1 MKNNLSKVEKDL
13 RSIARKYKTVR
24 YSIGLAVLF
33 LMLGINAFS
42 EETVTREI
50 IQNSVGNLQAKIE
63 TLKVE
68 NEKALEG
75 LRLELVQLME
85 QGNQVVKS
93 PWSSW
98 QFGLNYMYSRW
109 GGAYKGRG
117 DKKEKYPYEGI
128 FARSNDL
135 FLRSIS
141 PDSDFYE
148 KYTAASKER
157 LKNSAT
163 TSDRK
168 RQGLR
173 GSNYGLENTLNQQE
187 PIVQIELGA
196 SVRPR
201 EIVKSPVNVTAPR
214 ITVNPV
220 TPFSKPSAP
229 SEPTAPTIDIKGFDP
244 AAPDVEAPDLPV
256 APTFN
261 IQLGSYRNYMT
272 QNFLGDPDGGRFS
285 GDGKSY
291 DTSENKTV
299 NEADLGTTPTVIYA
313 WATPSN
319 YVNGAKFDSALLKAY
334 FDYTRRSGNGGGTL
348 TVKGNLTIDSIN
360 PLDDK
365 QKQDEVNAGRPHN
378 AQPFLVGGS
387 RIATLDNAR
396 GGATIRNKATV
407 NMVGP
412 LVVGY
417 EVQND
422 NNLGSGKREVIN
434 EGTLTD
440 DKEKDLEEIG
450 GLKKGQVGGG
460 KDTPSDTIELRRSQ
474 NLGNDKITV
483 TRTRDIL
490 NNDGTM
496 KEKGGYTGYKIGM
509 ILTQELDT
517 PNPGNDYYRLINDG
531 KISFIGRNSIGI
543 QVYAKPN
550 STPNTIIDV
559 INKENSNGT
568 GEITLGGIES
578 YGLKLSSRI
587 LREAN
592 GRKSVFENRGKINIK
607 GGDGSENSLSSG
619 MAVLE
624 DTTMMGNNF
633 AIRAYKGMVVNK
645 GTINVSGGKGNT
657 GMILKV
663 DAEDD
668 ITNDTNGIINVSG
681 TANIGMRVD
690 KGAVPTGASGTPEAI
705 NNGTINV
712 SGSATKAKD
721 GNIGMVAHKQAK
733 AINNKHITFASGT
746 KYGTG
751 LLAKGAGAKIENKGG
766 NAKITGSGLE
776 RTIGMSALQGTTGLN
791 SGTID
796 LSGNRVTGVYNEGT
810 FNMTGGLLKASGNQS
825 ISLYSKSSSST
836 TNITGGTIAAGDKAV
851 GLYADGSTIGI
862 SNPTKLEAHNG
873 GLMFYNY
880 ASNDPTNP
888 SGRFNLT
895 GNVEGDIKS
904 GGTAFYFKGAASN
917 TASFLNQMF
926 NKGQASSTGK
936 LKLKLEDGATLF
948 VLDSPGG
955 APIKLSTV
963 RTLGTALGDKVD
975 ISRTTSNKYKAYTV
989 YKGSLEIDE
998 AVNLDNETDNFY
1010 KMDFTASNVTI
1021 NENISVTGSKAG
1033 KVIIAQANYNGATNS
1048 STIKVTNKGKI
1059 DYSGNKSTALAT
1071 DFGQVTNE
1079 TSGTIRMSGDNSIGL
1094 YGAANSIVTNKGTI
1108 EMGKAGVGIWGA
1120 NNLSNKYA
1128 NRNINIVNSGTIRG
1142 ISGKE
1147 GVFGIYAKNSHAGA
1161 TSNISHS
1168 GNIDL
1173 SQAKKSTGIF
1183 MTKGTLNSSGNISVN
1198 EGSVGVNAEDSTV
1211 NVNGGT
1217 HTIGANSIGFNLKGN
1232 SSLLANS
1239 GNISITGIG
1248 SAAYLFDNVNLTSGT
1263 NFKDNLAL
1271 TATNGYTYIN
1281 ISNNSILNYKNMRTI
1296 NNDES
1301 IFVNAKNSTINLLSG
1316 TTVTSTKKKITGVY
1330 SENSAISNAG
1340 TLTLT
1345 GDGSSA
1351 LYGKAGSDL
1360 INSGKITI
1368 GKNGSG
1374 IYSINSTGKNNGEI
1388 TIGEGSVGMRA
1399 ENAIIENETTGKI
1412 TSTGTSVLGMS
1423 QSGGTQNIINKGAIT
1438 LTGDKSIA
1446 LHSEGI
1452 NSPNHKVIN
1461 TGNITVGDSSNILS
1475 PSIGIYSANAT
1486 NSTVE
1491 NSGKVVAGTKS
1502 TAIYAGN
1509 VDLTGTSETTAGD
1522 GGIGVYS
1529 KEGTVKISEN
1539 SKITVGAT
1547 LGSGQEGVGVYLA
1560 GNNQTLNS
1568 DTDKLSIK
1576 KGSFGYVMTGQG
1588 NTVRTGK
1595 VGTTGIV
1602 SLSNDS
1608 VFMYSGDRTGTIR
1621 NYNNLKSTGN
1631 ENYGI
1636 YALGAVSN
1644 YGNIDFSQGVGNVGA
1659 YSYVEGATATP
1670 NAIKNYGII
1679 QVSKSDL
1686 LTNPDDKKYGIG
1698 MAAGFSE
1705 EVPVGSGTYVTRG
1718 LGNIENHGTIKVT
1731 DPDSIGMYAT
1741 GSGSKILNAGRIELS
1756 GPKRN
1761 IGIFAENGAEVIN
1774 TGTITTVG
1782 SGNVG
1787 QIGIAIRK
1795 GAILDNRGTINIDAS
1810 KGYGLL
1816 IAGGIVKNYGEAN
1829 ITVGSG
1835 ATKIK
1840 EVSAADTSKEI
1851 EDLRGNKVKIH
1862 SPAGAAN
1869 GVITENGVVRKPKI
1883 VHVQAIPNR
1892 KPNDIPTSSVGMY
1905 MDTSG
1910 INYTRPINNIG
1921 ALRGLTQS
1929 DIIIGVEATKYT
1941 TVKTIQ
1947 LGQDII
1953 EPYNE
1958 MIRKSGIEKF
1968 NIYSGSLTWMA
1979 SITQLPDYTIRNAYL
1994 RKIPY
1999 TVWAGKMATPIDKND
2014 TYNFTDG
2021 LEQRYGVEGIGTRE
2035 NQVFQK
2041 LNSIGNNEEILL
2053 YQAFDEM
2060 MGHQYANVQQR
2071 VQTTGVILDKEL
2083 DYLRDEWRTASKDS
2097 NKIKVFGT
2105 NGEYKTDTAGVIDYK
2120 NHAYGVAYV
2129 HENEDIKLGRGI
2141 GWYTGIVHNTFK
2153 FKDIGKSKEHML
2165 QAKVGL
2171 LKSVPFDDNNSLN
2184 WTISGDIFVGRNRMH
2199 RKYLVVDEIFN
2210 AKARYYTYGIG
2221 VKNEIGKEFRLSESF
2236 TLRPYAALKL
2246 EYGRVSKIR
2255 EKSGEVKLEVKQ
2267 NQYFSVKP
2275 EIGAEL
2281 GFKHYFG
2288 MKALKTTLGVAYE
2301 NELGRVAN
2309 GKNKARV
2316 VDTTADWFN
2325 IRGEK
2330 EDRRGNV
2337 KFDLN
2342 VGIDNT
2348 RVGVTANVG
2357 YDTKGENL
2365 RGGLGLRVI
2374 F

>member
-13 RSIARKYKTVR
+13 RSIARRFKTVR

-50 IQNSVGNLQAKIE
+50 IQNSVGNLQSKIE

-214 ITVNPV
+214 ITVSPV

-244 AAPDVEAPDLPV
+244 AAPDVTAPDLPI

-261 IQLGSYRNYMT
+261 IQLGSYRNYME
-272 QNFLGDPDGGRFS
+272 QNVDPQDGGKHS
-285 GDGKSY
+285 GNGKSY
-291 DTSENKTV
+291 DSSYDTNVDGSTLSV
-299 NEADLGTTPTVIYA
+299 TTIYA
-313 WATPSN
+313 WKSPSR
-319 YVNGAKFDSALLKAY
+319 YVGGPGFDSALLKAY
-334 FDYTRRSGNGGGTL
+334 FDYTNKSSGNGGGTA
-348 TVKGNLTIDSIN
+348 TVTGNITIDSVRGSITD
-360 PLDDK
+360 P
-365 QKQDEVNAGRPHN
+365 NAATRWWN
-378 AQPFLVGGS
+378 DQRFLVGGS
-387 RIATLDNAR
+387 RVATLDNAS
-396 GGATIRNKATV
+396 GGGTIRNKATI

-417 EVQND
+417 EIQND
-422 NNLGSGKREVIN
+422 NAGSGKREIVN
-434 EGTLTD
+434 EGILTD
-440 DKEKDLEEIG
+440 DKEKDLDEIG
-450 GLKKGQVGGG
+450 GLKKGVPYKLKRSPHLGG
-460 KDTPSDTIELRRSQ
+460 DEID
-474 NLGNDKITV
+474 V
-483 TRTRDIL
+483 TRTKDKVVNGQVI
-490 NNDGTM
+490 
-496 KEKGGYTGYKIGM
+496 KGGYTGYKIGM
-509 ILTQELDT
+509 ILTQEFDD
-517 PNPGNDYYRLINDG
+517 PDPGNNYYRLINDG
-531 KISFIGRNSIGI
+531 TISFMGRNSIGI

-550 STPNTIIDV
+550 NKASTIIDV
-559 INKENSNGT
+559 INKENKNGA

-624 DTTMMGNNF
+624 DTTMMGNF

-645 GTINVSGGKGNT
+645 GTIDVSGGKGNT

-663 DAEDD
+663 NAGDD
-668 ITNDTNGIINVSG
+668 ITNDTSGIINVSG

-690 KGAVPTGASGTPEAI
+690 KGAVNTDEPGDPEAI

-712 SGSATKAKD
+712 SGSATEAKN
-721 GNIGMVAHKQAK
+721 GNIGMVAHNQAK

-751 LLAKGAGAKIENKGG
+751 LLAKGTGAKIENNGA

-776 RTIGMSALQGTTGLN
+776 RTIGMSALQGTTGSN

-796 LSGNRVTGVYNEGT
+796 LNGNRVTGVYNEGT
-810 FNMTGGLLKASGNQS
+810 FNMTGGLLKAAGNQS
-825 ISLYSKSSSST
+825 ISLYSKGSSSI
-836 TNITGGTIAAGDKAV
+836 TNIIGGKIVAGDKAV

-862 SNPTKLEAHNG
+862 KNPTKLEAHNG

-880 ASNDPTNP
+880 ASNNPTDP

-895 GNVEGDIKS
+895 GDVEGDIKS

-926 NKGQASSTGK
+926 NKGQASSPGK

-1021 NENISVTGSKAG
+1021 NENISVTGSKEG
-1033 KVIIAQANYNGATNS
+1033 KVIIAQANYNGATSS

-1128 NRNINIVNSGTIRG
+1128 NRDINIVNSGTIRG

-1232 SSLLANS
+1232 SSKLLANS
-1239 GNISITGIG
+1239 GNISITGKG
-1248 SAAYLFDNVNLTSGT
+1248 SVAYLFEGVNLTSGT
-1263 NFKDNLAL
+1263 NFKDNLTL

-1281 ISNNSILNYKNMRTI
+1281 LTNSILNYKNQKTI
-1296 NNDES
+1296 NNDET
-1301 IFVNAKNSTINLLSG
+1301 IFVNSKNSTVNLQEGNDISSAKNK
-1316 TTVTSTKKKITGVY
+1316 VVGVY
-1330 SENSAISNAG
+1330 SEGGRVSNAG
-1340 TLTLT
+1340 KITLM

-1351 LYGKAGSDL
+1351 LYSKGSGT
-1360 INSGKITI
+1360 INGTSGKITI
-1368 GKNGSG
+1368 GTNGSG
-1374 IYSINSTGKNNGEI
+1374 IYVVNTGSTGSNYGEI
-1388 TIGEGSVGMRA
+1388 TIGAGSVGMRA
-1399 ENAIIENETTGKI
+1399 ENGRIKNYSTGKI
-1412 TSTGTSVLGMS
+1412 SSTAEKATGMS
-1423 QSGGTQNIINKGAIT
+1423 QSGNENLENEGTIT
-1438 LTGDKSIA
+1438 LTGNQSVGM
-1446 LHSEGI
+1446 HSEGVTAAGHQMI
-1452 NSPNHKVIN
+1452 NKGIV
-1461 TGNITVGDSSNILS
+1461 TVGHSATATS
-1475 PSIGIYSANAT
+1475 PSIGMYAANT
-1486 NSTVE
+1486 DKTTIIN
-1491 NSGKVVAGTKS
+1491 NGKVIAGNKS
-1502 TAIYAGN
+1502 TGIYGGNVTLNNNSETSAGN
-1509 VDLTGTSETTAGD
+1509 

-1529 KEGTVKISEN
+1529 KGGTVDIKENAKIS
-1539 SKITVGAT
+1539 VGDT
-1547 LGSGQEGVGVYLA
+1547 LGDKQEGVGVYLA

-1568 DTDKLSIK
+1568 DTDNLTIG

-1595 VGTTGIV
+1595 AGTTRMITLTHN
-1602 SLSNDS
+1602 SI
-1608 VFMYSGDRTGTIR
+1608 FMYSADRTGTAV
-1621 NYNNLKSTGN
+1621 NYNNLRSTGDL
-1631 ENYGI
+1631 NYGI
-1636 YALGAVSN
+1636 YASGRVDN
-1644 YGNIDFSQGVGNVGA
+1644 RGTIDFSQGIGNIGA
-1659 YSYVEGATATP
+1659 YSYTKGATTTP
-1670 NAIKNYGII
+1670 NSIRNYGTIN
-1679 QVSKSDL
+1679 VSKSDL
-1686 LTNPDDKKYGIG
+1686 QTNPDDRKYGIG
-1698 MAAGFSE
+1698 MAAGYSE
-1705 EVPVGSGTYVTRG
+1705 ESPAGSGRKVTRG
-1718 LGNIENHGTIKVT
+1718 IGSIENHGLIRVT
-1731 DPDSIGMYAT
+1731 TPDSIGMYAT
-1741 GSGSKILNAGRIELS
+1741 GKGSRIYNGPTGRIELS
-1756 GPKRN
+1756 GRKRN
-1761 IGIFAENGAEVIN
+1761 IGIFAENGAEVVN
-1774 TGTITTVG
+1774 EGTITTVG

-1787 QIGIAIRK
+1787 QIGIGITS
-1795 GAILDNRGTINIDAS
+1795 GATLINRGNIHVNAAR
-1810 KGYGLL
+1810 GYGLFV
-1816 IAGGIVKNYGEAN
+1816 AGGIVKNYGN
-1829 ITVGSG
+1829 ITVAGG
-1835 ATKIK
+1835 AQKTK
-1840 EVSAADTSKEI
+1840 EVSAADTSKALGDEGLDRVGI
-1851 EDLRGNKVKIH
+1851 K
-1862 SPAGAAN
+1862 SPAGASKGTITSN
-1869 GVITENGVVRKPKI
+1869 GKVKRPTIVR
-1883 VHVQAIPNR
+1883 AIPNR
-1892 KPNDIPTSSVGMY
+1892 KPSEIPKSSIGMY
-1905 MDTSG
+1905 LDTSG
-1910 INYTRPINNIG
+1910 INYTKPINNVG
-1921 ALRGLTQS
+1921 ALAGLKQGDLIVGT
-1929 DIIIGVEATKYT
+1929 EAADYTNSKY
-1941 TVKTIQ
+1941 IQ

-1953 EPYNE
+1953 KPYNE
-1958 MIRKSGIEKF
+1958 MIRKSGIEKWS
-1968 NIYSGSLTWMA
+1968 IYSASLTWMA

-1994 RKIPY
+1994 VKIPY
-1999 TVWAGKMATPIDKND
+1999 TVFAGDKKTTRD

-2021 LEQRYGVEGIGTRE
+2021 LEQRYGVEGLNSRE
-2035 NQVFQK
+2035 KELFKK
-2041 LNSIGNNEEILL
+2041 LNKIGNNERILL
-2053 YQAFDEM
+2053 QQAFDEM

-2071 VQTTGVILDKEL
+2071 IYATGQILDKEF
-2083 DYLRDEWRTASKDS
+2083 DYLRDEWKTASKDS
-2097 NKIKVFGT
+2097 NKMKIFGT
-2105 NGEYKTDTAGVIDYK
+2105 KGEYKTDTAGVIDYK
-2120 NHAYGVAYV
+2120 NEAYGMAYV
-2129 HENEDIKLGRGI
+2129 HENEDIKLGKGV
-2141 GWYTGIVHNTFK
+2141 GWYTGIVDNTFK
-2153 FKDIGKSKEHML
+2153 FKDIGRSKEEQI

-2171 LKSVPFDDNNSLN
+2171 LKSIPFDDNNSLN
-2184 WTISGDIFVGRNRMH
+2184 WTISGDIFVGYNKMH
-2199 RKYLVVDEIFN
+2199 RKYLVVNEIFN
-2210 AKARYYTYGIG
+2210 ARSKYYTYGIG
-2221 VKNEIGKEFRLSESF
+2221 IKNKISKDFRLSEDFS
-2236 TLRPYAALKL
+2236 LVPYGSLNL
-2246 EYGRVSKIR
+2246 EYGRVNKIK
-2255 EKSGEVKLEVKQ
+2255 EKVGEIRLEVKE
-2267 NQYFSVKP
+2267 NYYVSVNP

-2281 GFKHYFG
+2281 TYKHLL
-2288 MKALKTTLGVAYE
+2288 ASRKTFRMGLGIAYE
-2301 NELGRVAN
+2301 NELGKVAN

-2316 VDTTADWFN
+2316 AYTNADWFN

-2330 EDRRGNV
+2330 EDRKGNI

-2342 VGIDNT
+2342 IGLDNQ
-2348 RVGVTANVG
+2348 RVGVTANAG
-2357 YDTKGENL
+2357 YDTKGHNV

>member
-13 RSIARKYKTVR
+13 RSIARRFKTVR

-50 IQNSVGNLQAKIE
+50 IQNSVGNLQSKIE

-214 ITVNPV
+214 ITVSPV

-229 SEPTAPTIDIKGFDP
+229 SEPTAPTIGINEFDP
-244 AAPDVEAPDLPV
+244 AAPDVTAPDLPV

-261 IQLGSYRNYMT
+261 IQLGSYRNYME
-272 QNFLGDPDGGRFS
+272 QNVDPQDGGKHS
-285 GDGKSY
+285 GNGKSY
-291 DTSENKTV
+291 DSSYDTNVDGSTLSV
-299 NEADLGTTPTVIYA
+299 TTIYA
-313 WATPSN
+313 WKSPSR
-319 YVNGAKFDSALLKAY
+319 YVGGPGFDSALLKAY
-334 FDYTRRSGNGGGTL
+334 FDYTNKSSGNGGGTA
-348 TVKGNLTIDSIN
+348 TVTGNITIDSVRGSITD
-360 PLDDK
+360 P
-365 QKQDEVNAGRPHN
+365 NATTRWWN
-378 AQPFLVGGS
+378 NQRFLVGGS
-387 RIATLDNAR
+387 RVATLDNAS
-396 GGATIRNKATV
+396 GGGTIRNKATI

-417 EVQND
+417 EIQND
-422 NNLGSGKREVIN
+422 NAGSGKREIVN
-434 EGTLTD
+434 EGILTD
-440 DKEKDLEEIG
+440 DKEKDLDEIG
-450 GLKKGQVGGG
+450 GLKKGVPYKLKRSPHLGG
-460 KDTPSDTIELRRSQ
+460 DEID
-474 NLGNDKITV
+474 V
-483 TRTRDIL
+483 TRTKDKVVNGQVI
-490 NNDGTM
+490 
-496 KEKGGYTGYKIGM
+496 KGGYTGYKIGM
-509 ILTQELDT
+509 ILTQEFDD
-517 PNPGNDYYRLINDG
+517 PDPGNNYYRLINDG
-531 KISFIGRNSIGI
+531 TISFMGRNSIGI

-550 STPNTIIDV
+550 NKASTIIDV
-559 INKENSNGT
+559 INKENKNGA

-624 DTTMMGNNF
+624 DTTMMGNF

-645 GTINVSGGKGNT
+645 GTIDVSGGKGNT

-663 DAEDD
+663 NAGDD
-668 ITNDTNGIINVSG
+668 ITNDTSGTINVSG

-690 KGAVPTGASGTPEAI
+690 KGAVNTDEPGDPEAI

-712 SGSATKAKD
+712 SGSATEAKN
-721 GNIGMVAHKQAK
+721 GNIGMVAHNQAK

-751 LLAKGAGAKIENKGG
+751 LLAKGAGAKIENNGA

-776 RTIGMSALQGTTGLN
+776 RTIGMSTLKDTTGSN

-796 LSGNRVTGVYNEGT
+796 LNGNRVTGVYNEGT
-810 FNMTGGLLKASGNQS
+810 FNMTGGFLKASGEQS
-825 ISLYSKSSSST
+825 ISLYSKGSSSI
-836 TNITGGTIAAGDKAV
+836 TNITGGTIVAGNKAV

-862 SNPTKLEAHNG
+862 KNPTKLEAHNE

-880 ASNDPTNP
+880 ASNNPTNP

-895 GNVEGDIKS
+895 GDVEGDIKS

-926 NKGQASSTGK
+926 NKGQASSPGK

-1010 KMDFTASNVTI
+1010 KMNFTASNVTI
-1021 NENISVTGSKAG
+1021 NENISVTGSKAD
-1033 KVIIAQANYNGATNS
+1033 KVIMAQANYNGATSS

-1120 NNLSNKYA
+1120 NDLSNKYA

-1147 GVFGIYAKNSHAGA
+1147 GVFGIYAKNSHVGA

-1168 GNIDL
+1168 GSIDL

-1232 SSLLANS
+1232 SSKLLANS
-1239 GNISITGIG
+1239 GNISITGKG
-1248 SAAYLFDNVNLTSGT
+1248 SVAYLFEGVNLASGT
-1263 NFKDNLAL
+1263 NFKDNLTL

-1281 ISNNSILNYKNMRTI
+1281 LTNSTLNYKNQKTI
-1296 NNDES
+1296 NNDET
-1301 IFVNAKNSTINLLSG
+1301 IFVNSKNSTVNLLEGNDIS
-1316 TTVTSTKKKITGVY
+1316 STKNKVVGVY
-1330 SENSAISNAG
+1330 SEGGASSNAG
-1340 TLTLT
+1340 KITLM
-1345 GDGSSA
+1345 GDRSSA
-1351 LYGKAGSDL
+1351 LYSKSGATVNGAP
-1360 INSGKITI
+1360 GKITI
-1368 GKNGSG
+1368 GTNGSG
-1374 IYSINSTGKNNGEI
+1374 IYVVNAGSTGSNYGEI
-1388 TIGEGSVGMRA
+1388 TIGAGSVGMRA
-1399 ENAIIENETTGKI
+1399 ENGRIKNNSTGKI
-1412 TSTGTSVLGMS
+1412 SSTAEKATGMS
-1423 QSGGTQNIINKGAIT
+1423 QSGNENLENEGTIT
-1438 LTGDKSIA
+1438 LTGNQSVGM
-1446 LHSEGI
+1446 HSEGVTAAGHQMI
-1452 NSPNHKVIN
+1452 NKGIV
-1461 TGNITVGDSSNILS
+1461 TVGHSATATS
-1475 PSIGIYSANAT
+1475 PSIGMYAANT
-1486 NSTVE
+1486 DKTTIVN
-1491 NSGKVVAGTKS
+1491 NGKVIAGNKS
-1502 TAIYAGN
+1502 TGIYGGNVTLNNNSETSAGN
-1509 VDLTGTSETTAGD
+1509 

-1529 KEGTVKISEN
+1529 KGGTVDIKENAKIS
-1539 SKITVGAT
+1539 VGDT
-1547 LGSGQEGVGVYLA
+1547 LGDKQEGVGVYLA

-1568 DTDKLSIK
+1568 DTDNLTIG

-1595 VGTTGIV
+1595 AGTTRKITLTHN
-1602 SLSNDS
+1602 SI
-1608 VFMYSGDRTGTIR
+1608 FMYSADRTGTAV
-1621 NYNNLKSTGN
+1621 NYNNLKSTGDL
-1631 ENYGI
+1631 NYGI
-1636 YALGAVSN
+1636 YASGRVDN
-1644 YGNIDFSQGVGNVGA
+1644 RGTIDFSQGIGNIGA
-1659 YSYVEGATATP
+1659 YSYTKGATTTP
-1670 NAIKNYGII
+1670 NSIRNYGTIN
-1679 QVSKSDL
+1679 VSKSDL
-1686 LTNPDDKKYGIG
+1686 QTNPDDRKYGIG
-1698 MAAGFSE
+1698 MAAGYSE
-1705 EVPVGSGTYVTRG
+1705 ESPAGSGRKVTRG
-1718 LGNIENHGTIKVT
+1718 IGSIENHGLIRVT
-1731 DPDSIGMYAT
+1731 TPDSIGMYAT
-1741 GSGSKILNAGRIELS
+1741 GKGSRIYNGPTGRIELS
-1756 GPKRN
+1756 GRKRN
-1761 IGIFAENGAEVIN
+1761 IGIFAENGAEVVN
-1774 TGTITTVG
+1774 EGTITTVG

-1787 QIGIAIRK
+1787 QIGIGITS
-1795 GAILDNRGTINIDAS
+1795 GATLINRGNIHVNAAR
-1810 KGYGLL
+1810 GYGLFV
-1816 IAGGIVKNYGEAN
+1816 AGGIVKNYGN
-1829 ITVGSG
+1829 ITVAGG
-1835 ATKIK
+1835 AQKTK
-1840 EVSAADTSKEI
+1840 EVSAADTSKALGDEGLDRVGI
-1851 EDLRGNKVKIH
+1851 K
-1862 SPAGAAN
+1862 SPAGASKGTITSN
-1869 GVITENGVVRKPKI
+1869 GKVKRPTIVR
-1883 VHVQAIPNR
+1883 AIPNR
-1892 KPNDIPTSSVGMY
+1892 KPSEIPKSSIGMY
-1905 MDTSG
+1905 LDTSG
-1910 INYTRPINNIG
+1910 INYTKPINNVG
-1921 ALRGLTQS
+1921 ALAGLKQGDLIVGT
-1929 DIIIGVEATKYT
+1929 EAADYTNSKY
-1941 TVKTIQ
+1941 IQ

-1953 EPYNE
+1953 KPYNE
-1958 MIRKSGIEKF
+1958 MIRKSGIEKWS
-1968 NIYSGSLTWMA
+1968 IYSASLTWMA

-1994 RKIPY
+1994 VKIPY
-1999 TVWAGKMATPIDKND
+1999 TVFAGDKKTTRD

-2021 LEQRYGVEGIGTRE
+2021 LEQRYGVEGLNSRE
-2035 NQVFQK
+2035 KELFKK
-2041 LNSIGNNEEILL
+2041 LNKIGNNERILL
-2053 YQAFDEM
+2053 QQAFDEM

-2071 VQTTGVILDKEL
+2071 IYATGQILDKEF
-2083 DYLRDEWRTASKDS
+2083 DYLRDEWKTASKDS
-2097 NKIKVFGT
+2097 NKMKIFGT
-2105 NGEYKTDTAGVIDYK
+2105 KGEYKTDTAGVIDYK
-2120 NHAYGVAYV
+2120 NEAYGMAYV
-2129 HENEDIKLGRGI
+2129 HENEDIKLGKGI
-2141 GWYTGIVHNTFK
+2141 GWYTGIVDNTFK
-2153 FKDIGKSKEHML
+2153 FKDIGRSKEEQI

-2171 LKSVPFDDNNSLN
+2171 LKSIPFDDNNSLN
-2184 WTISGDIFVGRNRMH
+2184 WTISGDIFVGYNKMH
-2199 RKYLVVDEIFN
+2199 RKYLVVNEIFN
-2210 AKARYYTYGIG
+2210 ARSKYYTYGIG
-2221 VKNEIGKEFRLSESF
+2221 IKNKISKDFRLSEDFS
-2236 TLRPYAALKL
+2236 LVPYGSLNL
-2246 EYGRVSKIR
+2246 EYGRVNKIK
-2255 EKSGEVKLEVKQ
+2255 EKVGEIRLEVKE
-2267 NQYFSVKP
+2267 NYYVSVNP

-2281 GFKHYFG
+2281 TYKHLL
-2288 MKALKTTLGVAYE
+2288 ASRKTFRMGLGIAYE
-2301 NELGRVAN
+2301 NELGKVAN

-2316 VDTTADWFN
+2316 AYTNADWFN

-2330 EDRRGNV
+2330 EDRKGNI

-2342 VGIDNT
+2342 IGLDNQ
-2348 RVGVTANVG
+2348 RVGVTANAG
-2357 YDTKGENL
+2357 YDTKGHNV

>member
-13 RSIARKYKTVR
+13 RSIARRFKTVR

-50 IQNSVGNLQAKIE
+50 IQNSVGNLQSKIE

-201 EIVKSPVNVTAPR
+201 EIVKSPVNVIAPR
-214 ITVNPV
+214 ITVSPV

-244 AAPDVEAPDLPV
+244 AAPDVTAPDLPI

-261 IQLGSYRNYMT
+261 IQLGSYRNYME
-272 QNFLGDPDGGRFS
+272 QNVDPQDGGKHS
-285 GDGKSY
+285 GNGKSY
-291 DTSENKTV
+291 DSSYDTNVDGSTLSV
-299 NEADLGTTPTVIYA
+299 TTIYA
-313 WATPSN
+313 WKSPSR
-319 YVNGAKFDSALLKAY
+319 YVGGPGFDSALLKAY
-334 FDYTRRSGNGGGTL
+334 FDYTNKSSGNGGGTA
-348 TVKGNLTIDSIN
+348 TVTGNITIDSVRGSITD
-360 PLDDK
+360 P
-365 QKQDEVNAGRPHN
+365 NATTRWWN
-378 AQPFLVGGS
+378 NQRFLVGGS
-387 RIATLDNAR
+387 RVATLDNAS
-396 GGATIRNKATV
+396 GGGTIRNKAII

-417 EVQND
+417 EIQND
-422 NNLGSGKREVIN
+422 NAGSGKREIVN
-434 EGTLTD
+434 EGILTD
-440 DKEKDLEEIG
+440 DKEKDLDEIG
-450 GLKKGQVGGG
+450 GLKKGVPYKLKRSPHLGG
-460 KDTPSDTIELRRSQ
+460 DEID
-474 NLGNDKITV
+474 V
-483 TRTRDIL
+483 TRTKDKVVNGQVI
-490 NNDGTM
+490 
-496 KEKGGYTGYKIGM
+496 KGGYTGYKIGM
-509 ILTQELDT
+509 ILTQEFDD
-517 PNPGNDYYRLINDG
+517 PNPGNNYYRLINDG
-531 KISFIGRNSIGI
+531 TISFMGRNSIGI

-550 STPNTIIDV
+550 NKASTIIDV
-559 INKENSNGT
+559 INKENKNGA

-645 GTINVSGGKGNT
+645 GTIDVSGGKGNT

-721 GNIGMVAHKQAK
+721 GNIGMVAHNQAK
-733 AINNKHITFASGT
+733 ATNNKHITFASGT

-810 FNMTGGLLKASGNQS
+810 FNMTGGLLKAAGNQS
-825 ISLYSKSSSST
+825 ISLYSKGSSSI
-836 TNITGGTIAAGDKAV
+836 TNIMGGKIVAGDKAV

-862 SNPTKLEAHNG
+862 KNPTKLEAHNG

-880 ASNDPTNP
+880 ASNNPTDP

-895 GNVEGDIKS
+895 GDVEGDIKS

-1021 NENISVTGSKAG
+1021 NENISVTGSKEG

-1120 NNLSNKYA
+1120 NKLSDKYA

-1147 GVFGIYAKNSHAGA
+1147 GIFGIYAKNSHAGA

-1232 SSLLANS
+1232 SSKLLANS
-1239 GNISITGIG
+1239 GNISITGKG
-1248 SAAYLFDNVNLTSGT
+1248 SVAYLFEGVNLTSGT
-1263 NFKDNLAL
+1263 NFKDNLTL

-1281 ISNNSILNYKNMRTI
+1281 LTNSVLNYKNQKTI
-1296 NNDES
+1296 NNDDT
-1301 IFVNAKNSTINLLSG
+1301 IFINSKDSTVNLLEGNDIS
-1316 TTVTSTKKKITGVY
+1316 STKNKVVGVY
-1330 SENSAISNAG
+1330 SEGGAISNAG
-1340 TLTLT
+1340 KITLM
-1345 GDGSSA
+1345 GNGSSA
-1351 LYGKAGSDL
+1351 LYSKGSGT
-1360 INSGKITI
+1360 INGAPGKITI
-1368 GKNGSG
+1368 GANGSG
-1374 IYSINSTGKNNGEI
+1374 IYVVNAGSTGSNYGEI
-1388 TIGEGSVGMRA
+1388 TIGAGSVGMRA
-1399 ENAIIENETTGKI
+1399 ENGRIKNYSTGKI
-1412 TSTGTSVLGMS
+1412 SSTAEKATGMS
-1423 QSGGTQNIINKGAIT
+1423 QSGNENLENEGTIT
-1438 LTGDKSIA
+1438 LTGNQSVGM
-1446 LHSEGI
+1446 HSEGVTAAGHQMI
-1452 NSPNHKVIN
+1452 NRGIV
-1461 TGNITVGDSSNILS
+1461 TVGHSATATS
-1475 PSIGIYSANAT
+1475 PSIGMYAANT
-1486 NSTVE
+1486 DKTTIIN
-1491 NSGKVVAGTKS
+1491 NGKVIAGNKS
-1502 TAIYAGN
+1502 TGIYGGNVTLNNNSETSAGN
-1509 VDLTGTSETTAGD
+1509 

-1529 KEGTVKISEN
+1529 KGGTVDIKENAKIS
-1539 SKITVGAT
+1539 VGDT
-1547 LGSGQEGVGVYLA
+1547 LGDKQEGVGVYLA

-1568 DTDKLSIK
+1568 DTDNLTIG

-1595 VGTTGIV
+1595 AGTTRKITLTHN
-1602 SLSNDS
+1602 SI
-1608 VFMYSGDRTGTIR
+1608 FMYSADRTGTAV
-1621 NYNNLKSTGN
+1621 NYNNLKSTGDL
-1631 ENYGI
+1631 NYGI
-1636 YALGAVSN
+1636 YASGRVDN
-1644 YGNIDFSQGVGNVGA
+1644 RGTIDFSQGIGNIGA
-1659 YSYVEGATATP
+1659 YSYTKGATTTP
-1670 NAIKNYGII
+1670 NSIRNYGTIN
-1679 QVSKSDL
+1679 VSKSDL
-1686 LTNPDDKKYGIG
+1686 QTNPDDRKYGIG
-1698 MAAGFSE
+1698 MAAGYSE
-1705 EVPVGSGTYVTRG
+1705 ESPAGSGRKVTRG
-1718 LGNIENHGTIKVT
+1718 IGSIENHGLIRVT
-1731 DPDSIGMYAT
+1731 TPDSIGMYAT
-1741 GSGSKILNAGRIELS
+1741 GKGSRIYNGPTGRIELS
-1756 GPKRN
+1756 GRKRN
-1761 IGIFAENGAEVIN
+1761 IGIFAENGAEVVN
-1774 TGTITTVG
+1774 EGTITTVG

-1787 QIGIAIRK
+1787 QIGIGITS
-1795 GAILDNRGTINIDAS
+1795 GATLINRGNIHVNAAR
-1810 KGYGLL
+1810 GYGLFV
-1816 IAGGIVKNYGEAN
+1816 AGGIVKNYGN
-1829 ITVGSG
+1829 ITVAGG
-1835 ATKIK
+1835 AQKTK
-1840 EVSAADTSKEI
+1840 EVSAADTSKALGDEGLDRVGI
-1851 EDLRGNKVKIH
+1851 K
-1862 SPAGAAN
+1862 SPAGASKGTITSN
-1869 GVITENGVVRKPKI
+1869 GKVKRPTIVR
-1883 VHVQAIPNR
+1883 AIPNR
-1892 KPNDIPTSSVGMY
+1892 KPSEIPKSSIGMY
-1905 MDTSG
+1905 LDTSG
-1910 INYTRPINNIG
+1910 INYTKPINNVG
-1921 ALRGLTQS
+1921 ALAGLKQGDLIVGT
-1929 DIIIGVEATKYT
+1929 EAADYTNSKY
-1941 TVKTIQ
+1941 IQ

-1953 EPYNE
+1953 KPYNE
-1958 MIRKSGIEKF
+1958 MIRKSGIEKWS
-1968 NIYSGSLTWMA
+1968 IYSASLTWMA

-1994 RKIPY
+1994 VKIPY
-1999 TVWAGKMATPIDKND
+1999 TVFAGDKKTTRD

-2021 LEQRYGVEGIGTRE
+2021 LEQRYGVEGLNSRE
-2035 NQVFQK
+2035 KELFKK
-2041 LNSIGNNEEILL
+2041 LNKIGNNERILL
-2053 YQAFDEM
+2053 QQAFDEM

-2071 VQTTGVILDKEL
+2071 IYATGQILDKEF
-2083 DYLRDEWRTASKDS
+2083 DYLRDEWKTASKDS
-2097 NKIKVFGT
+2097 NKMKIFGT
-2105 NGEYKTDTAGVIDYK
+2105 KGEYKTDTAGVIDYK
-2120 NHAYGVAYV
+2120 NEAYGMAYV
-2129 HENEDIKLGRGI
+2129 HENEDIKLGKGI
-2141 GWYTGIVHNTFK
+2141 GWYTGIVDNTFK
-2153 FKDIGKSKEHML
+2153 FKDIGRSKEEQI

-2171 LKSVPFDDNNSLN
+2171 LKSIPFDDNNSLN
-2184 WTISGDIFVGRNRMH
+2184 WTISGDIFVGYNKMH
-2199 RKYLVVDEIFN
+2199 RKYLVVNEIFN
-2210 AKARYYTYGIG
+2210 ARSKYYTYGIG
-2221 VKNEIGKEFRLSESF
+2221 IKNKISKDFRLSEDFS
-2236 TLRPYAALKL
+2236 LVPYGSLNL
-2246 EYGRVSKIR
+2246 EYGRVNKIK
-2255 EKSGEVKLEVKQ
+2255 EKVGEIRLEVKE
-2267 NQYFSVKP
+2267 NYYVSVNP

-2281 GFKHYFG
+2281 TYKHLL
-2288 MKALKTTLGVAYE
+2288 ASRKTFRMGLGIAYE
-2301 NELGRVAN
+2301 NELGKVAN

-2316 VDTTADWFN
+2316 AYTSADWFN

-2330 EDRRGNV
+2330 EDRKGNI

-2342 VGIDNT
+2342 IGLDNQ
-2348 RVGVTANVG
+2348 RVGVTANAG
-2357 YDTKGENL
+2357 YDTKGHNV

>member
-13 RSIARKYKTVR
+13 RSIARRFKTVR

-50 IQNSVGNLQAKIE
+50 IQNSVGNLQSKIE

-173 GSNYGLENTLNQQE
+173 DSSYGLENTLNQQE

-214 ITVNPV
+214 ITVSPV

-244 AAPDVEAPDLPV
+244 AAPDVTAPDLPI

-261 IQLGSYRNYMT
+261 IQLGSYRNYME
-272 QNFLGDPDGGRFS
+272 QNVDPQDGGKHS
-285 GDGKSY
+285 GNGKSY
-291 DTSENKTV
+291 DSSYDTNVDGSTLSV
-299 NEADLGTTPTVIYA
+299 TTIYA
-313 WATPSN
+313 WKSPSR
-319 YVNGAKFDSALLKAY
+319 YVGGPGFDSALLKAY
-334 FDYTRRSGNGGGTL
+334 FDYTNKSSGNGGGTA
-348 TVKGNLTIDSIN
+348 TVTGNITIDSVRGNITD
-360 PLDDK
+360 P
-365 QKQDEVNAGRPHN
+365 NATTRWWN
-378 AQPFLVGGS
+378 NQRFLVGGS
-387 RIATLDNAR
+387 RVATLDNAS
-396 GGATIRNKATV
+396 GGGTIRNKATI

-417 EVQND
+417 EIQND
-422 NNLGSGKREVIN
+422 NAGSGKREIVN
-434 EGTLTD
+434 EGILTD
-440 DKEKDLEEIG
+440 DKEKDLDEIG
-450 GLKKGQVGGG
+450 GLKKGVPYKLKRSPHLGG
-460 KDTPSDTIELRRSQ
+460 DEID
-474 NLGNDKITV
+474 V
-483 TRTRDIL
+483 TRTKDKVVNGQVI
-490 NNDGTM
+490 
-496 KEKGGYTGYKIGM
+496 KGGYTGYKIGM
-509 ILTQELDT
+509 ILTQEFDD
-517 PNPGNDYYRLINDG
+517 PNPGNNYYRLINDG
-531 KISFIGRNSIGI
+531 TISFMGRNSIGI

-550 STPNTIIDV
+550 NKASTIIDV
-559 INKENSNGT
+559 INKENKNGA

-624 DTTMMGNNF
+624 DTTMMGNF

-645 GTINVSGGKGNT
+645 GTIDVSGGKGNT

-663 DAEDD
+663 NAGDD

-690 KGAVPTGASGTPEAI
+690 KGAVNTDEPGDPEAI

-712 SGSATKAKD
+712 SGSATEAKN
-721 GNIGMVAHKQAK
+721 GNIGMVAHNQAK
-733 AINNKHITFASGT
+733 ATNNKHITFASGT

-751 LLAKGAGAKIENKGG
+751 LLAKGAGAKIENNGA

-776 RTIGMSALQGTTGLN
+776 RTIGMSALQGTTGSN

-810 FNMTGGLLKASGNQS
+810 FNMTGGLLKAAGNQS
-825 ISLYSKSSSST
+825 ISLYSKGSSST
-836 TNITGGTIAAGDKAV
+836 TNITGGTIVAGNKAV

-862 SNPTKLEAHNG
+862 KNPTKLEAHNE

-880 ASNDPTNP
+880 ASNNPTNP

-895 GNVEGDIKS
+895 GDVEGDIKS

-1021 NENISVTGSKAG
+1021 NENINVTGSKAG

-1094 YGAANSIVTNKGTI
+1094 YGAANSIVTNKGII

-1120 NNLSNKYA
+1120 NKLSDKYA

-1147 GVFGIYAKNSHAGA
+1147 GIFGIYAKNSHAGA

-1232 SSLLANS
+1232 SSKLLANS
-1239 GNISITGIG
+1239 GNISITGKG
-1248 SAAYLFDNVNLTSGT
+1248 SVAYLFEGVNLTSGT
-1263 NFKDNLAL
+1263 NFKDNLTL

-1281 ISNNSILNYKNMRTI
+1281 LTNSVLNYKNQKTI
-1296 NNDES
+1296 NNDDT
-1301 IFVNAKNSTINLLSG
+1301 IFINSKDSTVNLLEGNDIS
-1316 TTVTSTKKKITGVY
+1316 STKNKVVGVY
-1330 SENSAISNAG
+1330 SEGGAISNAG
-1340 TLTLT
+1340 KITLM
-1345 GDGSSA
+1345 GNGSSA
-1351 LYGKAGSDL
+1351 LYSKGSGT
-1360 INSGKITI
+1360 INGAPGKITI
-1368 GKNGSG
+1368 GANGSG
-1374 IYSINSTGKNNGEI
+1374 IYVVNAGSTGSNYGEI
-1388 TIGEGSVGMRA
+1388 TIGAGSVGMRA
-1399 ENAIIENETTGKI
+1399 ENGRIKNYSTGKI
-1412 TSTGTSVLGMS
+1412 SSTAEKATGMS
-1423 QSGGTQNIINKGAIT
+1423 QSGNENLENEGTIT
-1438 LTGDKSIA
+1438 LTGNQSVGM
-1446 LHSEGI
+1446 HSEGVTAAGHQMI
-1452 NSPNHKVIN
+1452 NKGIV
-1461 TGNITVGDSSNILS
+1461 TVGHSATATS
-1475 PSIGIYSANAT
+1475 PSIGMYAANT
-1486 NSTVE
+1486 DKTTIIN
-1491 NSGKVVAGTKS
+1491 NGKVIAGNKS
-1502 TAIYAGN
+1502 TGIYGGNVTLNNNSETSAGN
-1509 VDLTGTSETTAGD
+1509 

-1529 KEGTVKISEN
+1529 KGGTVDIKENAKIS
-1539 SKITVGAT
+1539 VGDT
-1547 LGSGQEGVGVYLA
+1547 LGDKQEGVGVYLA

-1568 DTDKLSIK
+1568 DTDNLTIG

-1595 VGTTGIV
+1595 AGTTRMITLTHN
-1602 SLSNDS
+1602 SI
-1608 VFMYSGDRTGTIR
+1608 FMYSADRTGTAV
-1621 NYNNLKSTGN
+1621 NYNNLRSTGDL
-1631 ENYGI
+1631 NYGI
-1636 YALGAVSN
+1636 YASGRVDN
-1644 YGNIDFSQGVGNVGA
+1644 RGTIDFSQGIGNIGA
-1659 YSYVEGATATP
+1659 YSYTKGATTTP
-1670 NAIKNYGII
+1670 NSIRNYGII
-1679 QVSKSDL
+1679 NVSKSDL
-1686 LTNPDDKKYGIG
+1686 QTNPDDRKYGIG
-1698 MAAGFSE
+1698 MAAGYSE
-1705 EVPVGSGTYVTRG
+1705 ESPAGSGRKVTRG
-1718 LGNIENHGTIKVT
+1718 IGSIENHGLIRVT
-1731 DPDSIGMYAT
+1731 TPDSIGMYAT
-1741 GSGSKILNAGRIELS
+1741 GKGSRIYNGPTGRIELS
-1756 GPKRN
+1756 GRKRN
-1761 IGIFAENGAEVIN
+1761 IGIFAENGAEVVN
-1774 TGTITTVG
+1774 EGTITTVG

-1787 QIGIAIRK
+1787 QIGIGITS
-1795 GAILDNRGTINIDAS
+1795 GATLINRGNIHVNAAR
-1810 KGYGLL
+1810 GYGLFV
-1816 IAGGIVKNYGEAN
+1816 AGGIVKNYGN
-1829 ITVGSG
+1829 ITVAGG
-1835 ATKIK
+1835 AQKTK
-1840 EVSAADTSKEI
+1840 EVSAADTSKALGDEGLDRVGI
-1851 EDLRGNKVKIH
+1851 K
-1862 SPAGAAN
+1862 SPAGASKGTITSN
-1869 GVITENGVVRKPKI
+1869 GKVKRPTIVR
-1883 VHVQAIPNR
+1883 AIPNR
-1892 KPNDIPTSSVGMY
+1892 KPSEIPKSSIGMY
-1905 MDTSG
+1905 LDTSG
-1910 INYTRPINNIG
+1910 INYTKPINNVG
-1921 ALRGLTQS
+1921 ALAGLKQGDLIVGT
-1929 DIIIGVEATKYT
+1929 EAADYTNSKY
-1941 TVKTIQ
+1941 IQ

-1953 EPYNE
+1953 KPYNE
-1958 MIRKSGIEKF
+1958 MIRKSGIEKWS
-1968 NIYSGSLTWMA
+1968 IYSASLTWMA

-1994 RKIPY
+1994 VKIPY
-1999 TVWAGKMATPIDKND
+1999 TVFAGDKKTTRD

-2021 LEQRYGVEGIGTRE
+2021 LEQRYGVEGLNSRE
-2035 NQVFQK
+2035 KELFKK
-2041 LNSIGNNEEILL
+2041 LNKIGNNERILL
-2053 YQAFDEM
+2053 QQAFDEM

-2071 VQTTGVILDKEL
+2071 IYATGQILDKEF
-2083 DYLRDEWRTASKDS
+2083 DYLRDEWKTASKDS
-2097 NKIKVFGT
+2097 NKMKIFGT
-2105 NGEYKTDTAGVIDYK
+2105 KGEYKTDTAGVIDYK
-2120 NHAYGVAYV
+2120 NEAYGMAYV
-2129 HENEDIKLGRGI
+2129 HENEDIKLGKGI
-2141 GWYTGIVHNTFK
+2141 GWYTGIVDNTFK
-2153 FKDIGKSKEHML
+2153 FKDIGRSKEEQI

-2171 LKSVPFDDNNSLN
+2171 LKSIPFDDNNSLN
-2184 WTISGDIFVGRNRMH
+2184 WTISGDIFVGYNKMH
-2199 RKYLVVDEIFN
+2199 RKYLVVNEIFN
-2210 AKARYYTYGIG
+2210 ARSKYYTYGIG
-2221 VKNEIGKEFRLSESF
+2221 IKNKISKDFRLSEDFS
-2236 TLRPYAALKL
+2236 LVPYGSLNL
-2246 EYGRVSKIR
+2246 EYGRVNKIK
-2255 EKSGEVKLEVKQ
+2255 EKVGEIRLEVKE
-2267 NQYFSVKP
+2267 NYYVSVNP

-2281 GFKHYFG
+2281 TYKHLL
-2288 MKALKTTLGVAYE
+2288 ASRKTFRMGLGIAYE
-2301 NELGRVAN
+2301 NELGKVAN

-2316 VDTTADWFN
+2316 AYTNADWFN

-2330 EDRRGNV
+2330 EDRKGNI

-2342 VGIDNT
+2342 IGLDNQ
-2348 RVGVTANVG
+2348 RVGVTANAG
-2357 YDTKGENL
+2357 YDTKGHNV

>member
-13 RSIARKYKTVR
+13 RSIARRFKTVR

-50 IQNSVGNLQAKIE
+50 IQNSVGNLQSKIE

-214 ITVNPV
+214 ITVSPV

-229 SEPTAPTIDIKGFDP
+229 SEPTAPTIGINEFDP
-244 AAPDVEAPDLPV
+244 AAPDVTAPDLPV

-261 IQLGSYRNYMT
+261 IQLGSYRNYME
-272 QNFLGDPDGGRFS
+272 QNVDPQDGGKHS
-285 GDGKSY
+285 GNGKSY
-291 DTSENKTV
+291 DSSYDTNVDGSTLSV
-299 NEADLGTTPTVIYA
+299 TTIYA
-313 WATPSN
+313 WKSPSR
-319 YVNGAKFDSALLKAY
+319 YVGGPGFDSALLKAY
-334 FDYTRRSGNGGGTL
+334 FDYTNKSSGNGGGTA
-348 TVKGNLTIDSIN
+348 TVTGNITIDSVRGSITD
-360 PLDDK
+360 P
-365 QKQDEVNAGRPHN
+365 NAATRWWN
-378 AQPFLVGGS
+378 NQRFLIGGS
-387 RIATLDNAR
+387 RVATLDNAS
-396 GGATIRNKATV
+396 GGGRILNKATV

-417 EVQND
+417 EIQND
-422 NNLGSGKREVIN
+422 DNAGSGKREVVN
-434 EGTLTD
+434 EGILTD
-440 DKEKDLEEIG
+440 DKEKDLDEIG
-450 GLKKGQVGGG
+450 GLKKGVPYKLKRSPHLGG
-460 KDTPSDTIELRRSQ
+460 DEID
-474 NLGNDKITV
+474 V
-483 TRTRDIL
+483 TRTKDKVVNGQVI
-490 NNDGTM
+490 
-496 KEKGGYTGYKIGM
+496 KGGYTGYKIGM
-509 ILTQELDT
+509 ILTQEFDD
-517 PNPGNDYYRLINDG
+517 PDPGNNYYRLINDG
-531 KISFIGRNSIGI
+531 TISFMGRNSIGI

-550 STPNTIIDV
+550 NKASTIIDV
-559 INKENSNGT
+559 INKENKNGA

-624 DTTMMGNNF
+624 DTTMMGNF

-645 GTINVSGGKGNT
+645 GTIDVSGGKGNT

-663 DAEDD
+663 NAGDD
-668 ITNDTNGIINVSG
+668 ITNDTSGTINVSG

-690 KGAVPTGASGTPEAI
+690 KGAVNTDEPGDPEAI

-712 SGSATKAKD
+712 SGSATEAKN
-721 GNIGMVAHKQAK
+721 GNIGMVAHNQAK

-751 LLAKGAGAKIENKGG
+751 LLAKGAGAKIENNGA

-776 RTIGMSALQGTTGLN
+776 RTIGMSTLKDTTGSN

-796 LSGNRVTGVYNEGT
+796 LNGNRVTGVYNEGT
-810 FNMTGGLLKASGNQS
+810 FNMTGGFLKASGEQS
-825 ISLYSKSSSST
+825 ISLYSKGSSSI
-836 TNITGGTIAAGDKAV
+836 TNITGGTIVAGNKAV

-862 SNPTKLEAHNG
+862 KNPTKLEAHNE

-880 ASNDPTNP
+880 ASNNPTNP

-895 GNVEGDIKS
+895 GDVEGDIKS

-926 NKGQASSTGK
+926 NKGQASSPGK

-1010 KMDFTASNVTI
+1010 KMNFTASNVTI
-1021 NENISVTGSKAG
+1021 NENISVTGSKAD
-1033 KVIIAQANYNGATNS
+1033 KVIMAQANYNGATSS

-1120 NNLSNKYA
+1120 NDLSNKYA

-1147 GVFGIYAKNSHAGA
+1147 GVFGIYAKNSHVGA

-1168 GNIDL
+1168 GSIDL

-1232 SSLLANS
+1232 SSKLLANS
-1239 GNISITGIG
+1239 GNISITGKG
-1248 SAAYLFDNVNLTSGT
+1248 SVAYLFEGVNLASGT
-1263 NFKDNLAL
+1263 NFKDNLTL

-1281 ISNNSILNYKNMRTI
+1281 LTNSTLNYKNQKTI
-1296 NNDES
+1296 NNDET
-1301 IFVNAKNSTINLLSG
+1301 IFVNSKNSTVNLLEGNDIS
-1316 TTVTSTKKKITGVY
+1316 STKNKVVGVY
-1330 SENSAISNAG
+1330 SEGGASSNAG
-1340 TLTLT
+1340 KITLM
-1345 GDGSSA
+1345 GDRSSA
-1351 LYGKAGSDL
+1351 LYSKSGATVNGAP
-1360 INSGKITI
+1360 GKITI
-1368 GKNGSG
+1368 GTNGSG
-1374 IYSINSTGKNNGEI
+1374 IYVVNAGSTGSNYGEI
-1388 TIGEGSVGMRA
+1388 TIGAGSVGMRA
-1399 ENAIIENETTGKI
+1399 ENGRIKNNSTGKI
-1412 TSTGTSVLGMS
+1412 SSTAEKATGMS
-1423 QSGGTQNIINKGAIT
+1423 QSGNENLENEGTIT
-1438 LTGDKSIA
+1438 LTGNQSVGM
-1446 LHSEGI
+1446 HSEGVTAAGHQMI
-1452 NSPNHKVIN
+1452 NKGIV
-1461 TGNITVGDSSNILS
+1461 TVGHSATATS
-1475 PSIGIYSANAT
+1475 PSIGMYAANT
-1486 NSTVE
+1486 DKTTIVN
-1491 NSGKVVAGTKS
+1491 NGKVIAGNKS
-1502 TAIYAGN
+1502 TGIYGGNVTLNNNSETSAGN
-1509 VDLTGTSETTAGD
+1509 

-1529 KEGTVKISEN
+1529 KGGTVDIKENAKIS
-1539 SKITVGAT
+1539 VGDT
-1547 LGSGQEGVGVYLA
+1547 LGDKQEGVGVYLA

-1568 DTDKLSIK
+1568 DTDNLTIG

-1595 VGTTGIV
+1595 AGTTRKITLTHN
-1602 SLSNDS
+1602 SI
-1608 VFMYSGDRTGTIR
+1608 FMYSADRTGTAV
-1621 NYNNLKSTGN
+1621 NYNNLKSTGDL
-1631 ENYGI
+1631 NYGI
-1636 YALGAVSN
+1636 YASGRVDN
-1644 YGNIDFSQGVGNVGA
+1644 RGTIDFSQGIGNIGA
-1659 YSYVEGATATP
+1659 YSYTKGATTTP
-1670 NAIKNYGII
+1670 NSIRNYGTIN
-1679 QVSKSDL
+1679 VSKSDL
-1686 LTNPDDKKYGIG
+1686 QTNPDDRKYGIG
-1698 MAAGFSE
+1698 MAAGYSE
-1705 EVPVGSGTYVTRG
+1705 ESPAGSGRKVTRG
-1718 LGNIENHGTIKVT
+1718 IGSIENHGLIRVT
-1731 DPDSIGMYAT
+1731 TPDSIGMYAT
-1741 GSGSKILNAGRIELS
+1741 GKGSRIYNGPTGRIELS
-1756 GPKRN
+1756 GRKRN
-1761 IGIFAENGAEVIN
+1761 IGIFAENGAEVVN
-1774 TGTITTVG
+1774 EGTITTVG

-1787 QIGIAIRK
+1787 QIGIGITS
-1795 GAILDNRGTINIDAS
+1795 GATLINRGNIHVNAAR
-1810 KGYGLL
+1810 GYGLFV
-1816 IAGGIVKNYGEAN
+1816 AGGIVKNYGN
-1829 ITVGSG
+1829 ITVAGG
-1835 ATKIK
+1835 AQKTK
-1840 EVSAADTSKEI
+1840 EVSAADTSKALGDEGLDRVGI
-1851 EDLRGNKVKIH
+1851 K
-1862 SPAGAAN
+1862 SPAGASKGTITSN
-1869 GVITENGVVRKPKI
+1869 GKVKRPTIVR
-1883 VHVQAIPNR
+1883 AIPNR
-1892 KPNDIPTSSVGMY
+1892 KPSEIPKSSIGMY
-1905 MDTSG
+1905 LDTSG
-1910 INYTRPINNIG
+1910 INYTKPINNVG
-1921 ALRGLTQS
+1921 ALAGLKQGDLIVGT
-1929 DIIIGVEATKYT
+1929 EAADYTNSKY
-1941 TVKTIQ
+1941 IQ

-1953 EPYNE
+1953 KPYNE
-1958 MIRKSGIEKF
+1958 MIRKSGIEKWS
-1968 NIYSGSLTWMA
+1968 IYSASLTWMA

-1994 RKIPY
+1994 VKIPY
-1999 TVWAGKMATPIDKND
+1999 TVFAGDKKTTRD

-2021 LEQRYGVEGIGTRE
+2021 LEQRYGVEGLNSRE
-2035 NQVFQK
+2035 KELFKK
-2041 LNSIGNNEEILL
+2041 LNKIGNNERILL
-2053 YQAFDEM
+2053 QQAFDEM

-2071 VQTTGVILDKEL
+2071 IYATGQILDKEF
-2083 DYLRDEWRTASKDS
+2083 DYLRDEWKTASKDS
-2097 NKIKVFGT
+2097 NKMKIFGT
-2105 NGEYKTDTAGVIDYK
+2105 KGEYKTDTAGVIDYK
-2120 NHAYGVAYV
+2120 NEAYGMAYV
-2129 HENEDIKLGRGI
+2129 HENEDIKLGKGI
-2141 GWYTGIVHNTFK
+2141 GWYTGIVDNTFK
-2153 FKDIGKSKEHML
+2153 FKDIGRSKEEQI

-2171 LKSVPFDDNNSLN
+2171 LKSIPFDDNNSLN
-2184 WTISGDIFVGRNRMH
+2184 WTISGDIFVGYNKMH
-2199 RKYLVVDEIFN
+2199 RKYLVVNEIFN
-2210 AKARYYTYGIG
+2210 ARSKYYTYGIG
-2221 VKNEIGKEFRLSESF
+2221 IKNKISKDFRLSEDFS
-2236 TLRPYAALKL
+2236 LVPYGSLNL
-2246 EYGRVSKIR
+2246 EYGRVNKIK
-2255 EKSGEVKLEVKQ
+2255 EKVGEIRLEVKE
-2267 NQYFSVKP
+2267 NYYVSVNP

-2281 GFKHYFG
+2281 TYKHLL
-2288 MKALKTTLGVAYE
+2288 ASRKTFRMGLGIAYE
-2301 NELGRVAN
+2301 NELGKVAN

-2316 VDTTADWFN
+2316 AYTNADWFN

-2330 EDRRGNV
+2330 EDRKGNI

-2342 VGIDNT
+2342 IGLDNQ
-2348 RVGVTANVG
+2348 RVGVTANAG
-2357 YDTKGENL
+2357 YDTKGHNV

>member
-13 RSIARKYKTVR
+13 RSIARRFKTVR

-50 IQNSVGNLQAKIE
+50 IQNSVGNLQSKIE

-173 GSNYGLENTLNQQE
+173 DSSYGLENTLNQQE

-214 ITVNPV
+214 ITVSPV

-244 AAPDVEAPDLPV
+244 AAPDVTAPDLPI

-261 IQLGSYRNYMT
+261 IQLGSYRNYME
-272 QNFLGDPDGGRFS
+272 QNVDPQDGGKHS
-285 GDGKSY
+285 GNGKSY
-291 DTSENKTV
+291 DSSYDTNVDGSTLSV
-299 NEADLGTTPTVIYA
+299 TTIYA
-313 WATPSN
+313 WKSPSR
-319 YVNGAKFDSALLKAY
+319 YVGGPGFDSALLKAY
-334 FDYTRRSGNGGGTL
+334 FDYTNKSSGNGGGTA
-348 TVKGNLTIDSIN
+348 TVTGNITIDSVRGNITD
-360 PLDDK
+360 P
-365 QKQDEVNAGRPHN
+365 NATTRWWN
-378 AQPFLVGGS
+378 NQRFLVGGS
-387 RIATLDNAR
+387 RVATLDNAS
-396 GGATIRNKATV
+396 GGGTIRNKATI

-417 EVQND
+417 EIQND
-422 NNLGSGKREVIN
+422 NAGSGKREIVN
-434 EGTLTD
+434 EGILTD
-440 DKEKDLEEIG
+440 DKEKDLDEIG
-450 GLKKGQVGGG
+450 GLKKGVPYKLKRSPHLGG
-460 KDTPSDTIELRRSQ
+460 DEID
-474 NLGNDKITV
+474 V
-483 TRTRDIL
+483 TRTKDKVVNGQVI
-490 NNDGTM
+490 
-496 KEKGGYTGYKIGM
+496 KGGYTGYKIGM
-509 ILTQELDT
+509 ILTQEFDD
-517 PNPGNDYYRLINDG
+517 PNPGNNYYRLINDG
-531 KISFIGRNSIGI
+531 TISFMGRNSIGI

-550 STPNTIIDV
+550 NKASTIIDV
-559 INKENSNGT
+559 INKENKNGA

-624 DTTMMGNNF
+624 DTTMMGNF

-645 GTINVSGGKGNT
+645 GTIDVSGGKGNT

-663 DAEDD
+663 NAGDD

-690 KGAVPTGASGTPEAI
+690 KGAVNTDEPGDPEAI

-712 SGSATKAKD
+712 SGSATEAKN
-721 GNIGMVAHKQAK
+721 GNIGMVAHNQAK
-733 AINNKHITFASGT
+733 ATNNKHITFASGT

-751 LLAKGAGAKIENKGG
+751 LLAKGAGAKIENNGA

-776 RTIGMSALQGTTGLN
+776 RTIGMSALQGTTGSN

-810 FNMTGGLLKASGNQS
+810 FNMTGGLLKAAGNQS
-825 ISLYSKSSSST
+825 ISLYSKGSSST
-836 TNITGGTIAAGDKAV
+836 TNITGGTIVAGNKAV

-862 SNPTKLEAHNG
+862 KNPTKLEAHNE

-880 ASNDPTNP
+880 ASNNPTNP

-895 GNVEGDIKS
+895 GDVEGDIKS

-1094 YGAANSIVTNKGTI
+1094 YGAANSIVTNKGII

-1147 GVFGIYAKNSHAGA
+1147 GIFGIYAKNSHAGA

-1232 SSLLANS
+1232 SSKLLANS
-1239 GNISITGIG
+1239 GNISITGKG
-1248 SAAYLFDNVNLTSGT
+1248 SVAYLFEGVNLTSGT
-1263 NFKDNLAL
+1263 NFKDNLTL

-1281 ISNNSILNYKNMRTI
+1281 LTNSTLNYKNQKTI
-1296 NNDES
+1296 NNDET
-1301 IFVNAKNSTINLLSG
+1301 IFVNSKNSTVNLLEGNDIS
-1316 TTVTSTKKKITGVY
+1316 STKNKVVGVY
-1330 SENSAISNAG
+1330 SEGGAISNAG
-1340 TLTLT
+1340 KITLM
-1345 GDGSSA
+1345 GNGSSA
-1351 LYGKAGSDL
+1351 LYSKGSGT
-1360 INSGKITI
+1360 INGAPGKITI
-1368 GKNGSG
+1368 GANGSG
-1374 IYSINSTGKNNGEI
+1374 IYVVNAGSTGSNYGEI
-1388 TIGEGSVGMRA
+1388 TIGAGSVGMRA
-1399 ENAIIENETTGKI
+1399 ENGRIKNYSTGKI
-1412 TSTGTSVLGMS
+1412 SSTAEKATGMS
-1423 QSGGTQNIINKGAIT
+1423 QSGNENLENEGTIT
-1438 LTGDKSIA
+1438 LTGNQSVGM
-1446 LHSEGI
+1446 HSEGVTAAGHQMI
-1452 NSPNHKVIN
+1452 NKGIV
-1461 TGNITVGDSSNILS
+1461 TVGHSATATS
-1475 PSIGIYSANAT
+1475 PSIGMYAANT
-1486 NSTVE
+1486 DKTTIIN
-1491 NSGKVVAGTKS
+1491 NGKVIAGNKS
-1502 TAIYAGN
+1502 TGIYGGNVTLNNNSETSAGN
-1509 VDLTGTSETTAGD
+1509 

-1529 KEGTVKISEN
+1529 KGGTVDIKENAKIS
-1539 SKITVGAT
+1539 VGDT
-1547 LGSGQEGVGVYLA
+1547 LGDKQEGVGVYLA

-1568 DTDKLSIK
+1568 DTDNLTIG

-1595 VGTTGIV
+1595 AGTTRMITLTN
-1602 SLSNDS
+1602 SSI
-1608 VFMYSGDRTGTIR
+1608 FMYSADRTGTAV
-1621 NYNNLKSTGN
+1621 NYNNLRSTGDL
-1631 ENYGI
+1631 NYGI
-1636 YALGAVSN
+1636 YASGRVDN
-1644 YGNIDFSQGVGNVGA
+1644 RGTIDFSQGIGNIGA
-1659 YSYVEGATATP
+1659 YSYTKGATTTP
-1670 NAIKNYGII
+1670 NSIRNYGTIN
-1679 QVSKSDL
+1679 VSKSDL
-1686 LTNPDDKKYGIG
+1686 QTNPDDRKYGIG
-1698 MAAGFSE
+1698 MAAGYSE
-1705 EVPVGSGTYVTRG
+1705 ESPAGSGRKVTRG
-1718 LGNIENHGTIKVT
+1718 IGSIENHGLIRVT
-1731 DPDSIGMYAT
+1731 TPDSIGMYAT
-1741 GSGSKILNAGRIELS
+1741 GKGSRIYNGPTGRIELS
-1756 GPKRN
+1756 GRKRN
-1761 IGIFAENGAEVIN
+1761 IGIFAENGAEVVN
-1774 TGTITTVG
+1774 EGTITTVG

-1787 QIGIAIRK
+1787 QIGIGITS
-1795 GAILDNRGTINIDAS
+1795 GATLINRGNIHVNAAR
-1810 KGYGLL
+1810 GYGLFV
-1816 IAGGIVKNYGEAN
+1816 AGGIVKNYGN
-1829 ITVGSG
+1829 ITVAGG
-1835 ATKIK
+1835 AQKTK
-1840 EVSAADTSKEI
+1840 EVSAADTSKALGDEGLDRVGI
-1851 EDLRGNKVKIH
+1851 K
-1862 SPAGAAN
+1862 SPAGASKGTITSN
-1869 GVITENGVVRKPKI
+1869 GKVKRPTIVR
-1883 VHVQAIPNR
+1883 AIPNR
-1892 KPNDIPTSSVGMY
+1892 KPSEIPKSSIGMY
-1905 MDTSG
+1905 LDTSG
-1910 INYTRPINNIG
+1910 INYTKPINNVG
-1921 ALRGLTQS
+1921 ALAGLKQGDLIVGT
-1929 DIIIGVEATKYT
+1929 EAADYTNSKY
-1941 TVKTIQ
+1941 IQ

-1953 EPYNE
+1953 KPYNE
-1958 MIRKSGIEKF
+1958 MIRKSGIEKWS
-1968 NIYSGSLTWMA
+1968 IYSASLTWMA

-1994 RKIPY
+1994 VKIPY
-1999 TVWAGKMATPIDKND
+1999 TVFAGDKKTTRD

-2021 LEQRYGVEGIGTRE
+2021 LEQRYGVEGLNSRE
-2035 NQVFQK
+2035 KELFKK
-2041 LNSIGNNEEILL
+2041 LNKIGNNERILL
-2053 YQAFDEM
+2053 QQAFDEM

-2071 VQTTGVILDKEL
+2071 IYATGQILDKEF
-2083 DYLRDEWRTASKDS
+2083 DYLRDEWKTASKDS
-2097 NKIKVFGT
+2097 NKMKIFGT
-2105 NGEYKTDTAGVIDYK
+2105 KGEYKTDTAGVIDYK
-2120 NHAYGVAYV
+2120 NEAYGMAYV
-2129 HENEDIKLGRGI
+2129 HENEDIKLGKGI
-2141 GWYTGIVHNTFK
+2141 GWYTGIVDNTFK
-2153 FKDIGKSKEHML
+2153 FKDIGRSKEEQI

-2171 LKSVPFDDNNSLN
+2171 LKSIPFDDNNSLN
-2184 WTISGDIFVGRNRMH
+2184 WTISGDIFVGYNKMH
-2199 RKYLVVDEIFN
+2199 RKYLVVNEIFN
-2210 AKARYYTYGIG
+2210 ARSKYYTYGIG
-2221 VKNEIGKEFRLSESF
+2221 IKNKISKDFRLSEDFS
-2236 TLRPYAALKL
+2236 LVPYGSLNL
-2246 EYGRVSKIR
+2246 EYGRVNKIK
-2255 EKSGEVKLEVKQ
+2255 EKVGEIRLEVKE
-2267 NQYFSVKP
+2267 NYYVSVNP

-2281 GFKHYFG
+2281 TYKHLL
-2288 MKALKTTLGVAYE
+2288 ASRKTFRMGLGIAYE
-2301 NELGRVAN
+2301 NELGKVAN

-2316 VDTTADWFN
+2316 AYTNADWFN

-2330 EDRRGNV
+2330 EDRKGNI

-2342 VGIDNT
+2342 IGLDNQ
-2348 RVGVTANVG
+2348 RVGVTANAG
-2357 YDTKGENL
+2357 YDTKGHNV